1 MKVVCFHNPE
11 EENGFLSNW
20 YVSKFEV
27 DGRMFSSMEQFMMY
41 RKAICFV
48 DEAVAEQILRTDDV
62 ARIKEL
68 GRMVSGYNENI
79 WNGMRQLIVYEG
91 LVAKFSQNEALKERL
106 LQTGDA
112 LLAECAVY
120 DRIWGIGLS
129 MKDEKRFDIS
139 QWRGEN
145 LLGYALMMVRNKIK

>member
-1 MKVVCFHNPE
+1 
-11 EENGFLSNW
+11 
-20 YVSKFEV
+20 
-27 DGRMFSSMEQFMMY
+27 MMY
-41 RKAICFV
+41 RKAICFQ
-48 DEAVAEQILRTDDV
+48 DEAVAEQILKTDDV

-68 GRMVSGYNENI
+68 GRIVSGYNENI

-91 LVAKFSQNEALKERL
+91 LVAKFSQNGALKERL

-139 QWRGEN
+139 QWN

>member
-1 MKVVCFHNPE
+1 MKVVCFHNPD

-20 YVSKFEV
+20 YISKFEV
-27 DGRMFSSMEQFMMY
+27 AGRAFSSMEQCMMY
-41 RKAICFV
+41 QKAFCFG
-48 DEAVAEQILRTDDV
+48 DEAVAEQVLKSDDV

-91 LVAKFSQNEALKERL
+91 LVAKLSQNEELKERL

-112 LLAECAVY
+112 LLAECAVH

-129 MKDEKRFDIS
+129 MKDAKRFDIS